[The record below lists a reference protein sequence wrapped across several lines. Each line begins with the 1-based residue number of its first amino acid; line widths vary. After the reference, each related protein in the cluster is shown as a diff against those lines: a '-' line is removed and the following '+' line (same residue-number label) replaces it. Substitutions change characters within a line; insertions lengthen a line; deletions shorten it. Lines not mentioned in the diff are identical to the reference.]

1 MPQAPIGS
9 MTSPMRADS
18 QRLRAA
24 QHRLMSCTQV
34 SRQRPER
41 TPLQLLP
48 AKRAASLHKLAA
60 QRLQAHTQ
68 MAAGLAQ
75 WALAAPF
82 DPRRVAEA
90 TALGLAF
97 WEQWQGLQAQWTDGL
112 AALAEEASELR
123 EANTLSKAVAQEV
136 NLMQQALAL
145 GSVQAALTL
154 QLLENAQNN
163 LGYWLARRAD
173 GADS

>member
-9 MTSPMRADS
+9 MTSPMRTDR
-18 QRLRAA
+18 QRLRSA
-24 QHRLMSCTQV
+24 QQRLLSCTQGNPE
-34 SRQRPER
+34 RPQR
-41 TPLQLLP
+41 TPLPLLP
-48 AKRAASLHKLAA
+48 AKRAAALHKLAA

-68 MAAGLAQ
+68 VATRLGQ

-82 DPRRVAEA
+82 DPRGAAEA
-90 TALGLAF
+90 MALGLAF
-97 WEQWQGLQAQWTDGL
+97 WEQWLGLQAQWTDGL
-112 AALAEEASELR
+112 AALAEEAGELR

-145 GSVQAALTL
+145 GSVQAGLTL

-163 LGYWLARRAD
+163 LGFWLARRTA
-173 GADS
+173 GS